1 MPAVQYI
8 VEGGRTLHGTIRP
21 SGNKN
26 AALPIVAAALLSE
39 NVVRLDNV
47 PHIRD
52 IETLIQLIRSVGVS
66 IDWTAPN
73 SLAIHASEVH
83 ARISILSFA
92 PRFGASILLAA
103 PLLARCGEITLPPPE
118 AM

>member
-1 MPAVQYI
+1 MPRGESDVRCAPRFAQLARKDHMPAVQYI
-8 VEGGRTLHGTIRP
+8 VEGGRTLSGTIRP

-73 SLAIHASEVH
+73 SLAIHAAEVH
-83 ARISILSFA
+83 ARDLD
-92 PRFGASILLAA
+92 
-103 PLLARCGEITLPPPE
+103 
-118 AM
+118 